1 MPAILV
7 VLVALIA
14 AASIELV
21 RRSRE
26 GSHLDRDLRVAFE
39 NHRMEPATIVADRAA

>member
-14 AASIELV
+14 AAGIELV

-26 GSHLDRDLRVAFE
+26 GSHLDHDLRVAFE
-39 NHRMEPATIVADRAA
+39 SHRLKPASIVVDRAA

>member
-14 AASIELV
+14 AASIELI
-21 RRSRE
+21 RRSYE
-26 GSHLDRDLRVAFE
+26 GSHLDHDLRVAFE
-39 NHRMEPATIVADRAA
+39 NQRPAPATIVVDRAA